1 MRILLPF
8 FALLFSVTTYC
19 QIITVKGSV
28 PADVLNDQIGQITI
42 FSAADSSLKKGSY
55 IDSTEFELA
64 FNGKLNQD
72 YYAKI
77 KLQGFVDTVINFT
90 PTSKE
95 VNLGIIQLSPDL
107 NLNTVE
113 VVFRE
118 PAFERTMD
126 GIKINVSGTTL
137 EQLTNLFEI
146 LKASP
151 RLTSPDD
158 ERIEIIGKGSPLI
171 LIDRQPILS
180 NDELK
185 AIPAEMVEKIEI
197 ITNPSAKYKAQG
209 RGSGVIEV
217 FTKDFNLQGYNVT
230 MSGAGGINTQLKPT
244 ADGNV
249 GISLKK
255 KKFSMN
261 ANLGTNY
268 QQQNSYGMGDYSST
282 DGTEREELMGFTS
295 ENSSFSPH
303 VNIKGAYKIKDNHKL
318 TLGVRGHG
326 NQFNQHR
333 IDSSIYSVEGVVQTR
348 SDKDANEGYTW
359 VNGSSFL
366 NYVWETDTFNSAFE
380 INVNY
385 RIKVDE
391 GSVTARN
398 EYFNQNTAEITNFNI
413 QNKLRNRP
421 NVAEFRTNY
430 EHNFDTTGWK
440 LGGGV
445 AYGVV
450 FNGKEFEQFN
460 EDGDMWVIDPALTN
474 SYDYVEQNGSS
485 FIELA
490 KKWKKIGFRAG
501 LSAEYTNLD
510 GYSNSLNQQF
520 IDSAYFLL
528 FPSASIMLEPNDK
541 VGMTFSYSSGI
552 DRPQFSNYDPFVRI
566 EDSLN
571 INYGNPYLKP
581 EVTQSFG
588 FDLNILYKYNLSV
601 NYYHATNPQSELS
614 FIDDETFIYNST
626 PWNGEKKEGLG
637 VSINVPLKTKWMS
650 AWNSIWLNYDK
661 YTFTPEFE
669 REDFYNLTYGLW
681 SYTTFFLPKDF
692 SITNRVYFGK
702 WGGANQKANARVN
715 WGMRLTKKMMGNK
728 FQIYLDV
735 RDIVPPTNRIQN
747 FSSNYGGISV
757 NRWAFTAFKIGLY
770 YKFGRLRQDAQ
781 IKESNSGQ
789 SNRI

>member
-1 MRILLPF
+1 MKLML
-8 FALLFSVTTYC
+8 ALLVLLISTSSFS
-19 QIITVKGSV
+19 QLITVKGSI
-28 PADVLNDQIGQITI
+28 PQEILNDQIGQITI
-42 FSAADSSLKKGSY
+42 FSAVDSSLKKGSY
-55 IDSTEFELA
+55 IDTSEFELA

-72 YYAKI
+72 YYAKV
-77 KLQGFVDTVINFT
+77 KLQGYVDTLVNFT
-90 PTSKE
+90 TTSKE
-95 VNLGIIQLSPDL
+95 VNLGIVQLSPDL

-113 VVFRE
+113 VVYRE

-126 GIKINVSGTTL
+126 GIKVNVSGTTL

-217 FTKDFNLQGYNVT
+217 YTKNFTLQGYNVT
-230 MSGAGGINTQLKPT
+230 LSGAGGINTQLKPT
-244 ADGNV
+244 ANGNI
-249 GISLKK
+249 GLSLKK
-255 KKFSMN
+255 KKFSLN

-268 QQQNSYGMGDYSST
+268 REQYSYGSGNFLTT
-282 DGTEREELMGFTS
+282 DGTERNEVSGFNA
-295 ENSSFSPH
+295 ESSNFSPH
-303 VNIKGAYKIKDNHKL
+303 VNVKGAYSIKDNHKITMGL
-318 TLGVRGHG
+318 RGHANHYSG
-326 NQFNQHR
+326 DH
-333 IDSSIYSVEGVVQTR
+333 IDSALFYQYDELMVR
-348 SDKDANEGYTW
+348 SNKESHQGYTW
-359 VNGSSFL
+359 VNASSFM

-398 EYFNQNTAEITNFNI
+398 VYFDENTNQFSDFNV
-413 QNKLRNRP
+413 QNQSRNRP

-445 AYGVV
+445 SYNLV
-450 FNGKEFEQFN
+450 FNGKEFDQFN
-460 EDGDMWVIDPALTN
+460 EVGNDWVIDPNLSN

-485 FIELA
+485 YIELS
-490 KKWKKIGFRAG
+490 KKWKKLGFRAG
-501 LSAEYTNLD
+501 LSGEYTDLN

-528 FPSASIMLEPNDK
+528 FPSASIMIDPNEK
-541 VGMTFSYSSGI
+541 VGLTFTYSSGI
-552 DRPQFSNYDPFVRI
+552 DRPRFSNYDPFVVV

-571 INYGNPYLKP
+571 VHFGNPYLLP

-588 FDLNILYKYNLSV
+588 FELNLLYKYNLSV
-601 NYYHATNPQSELS
+601 NYYHSEDPQAQLS
-614 FIDDETFIYNST
+614 FINPETFVYSNT
-626 PWNGEKKEGLG
+626 PWNADKKQGFS
-637 VSINVPLKTKWMS
+637 VSINAPIKTKWMS

-661 YTFTPEFE
+661 YSFTPIFE
-669 REDFYNLTYGLW
+669 REDFFTLTYGLW
-681 SYTTFFLPKDF
+681 SYANFFLPKDF
-692 SITNRVYFGK
+692 TITNRVYFGR
-702 WGGANQKANARVN
+702 WGSDDRIANARVN

-735 RDIVPPTNRIQN
+735 QDILPPSNRMEVYSTNYQGL
-747 FSSNYGGISV
+747 SE
-757 NRWAFTAFKIGLY
+757 NRWAFTAFKLGLY
-770 YKFGRLRQDAQ
+770 YKFGRLTQDAN
-781 IKESNSGQ
+781 IKESKSGQ
-789 SNRI
+789 SGRI